1 MTDPNPRPIAT
12 QTMVGFPDSGGIN
25 PRLVVWVALQAVVCC
40 VEAHGVT
47 TIGLTNG
54 GSVATSATV
63 ETVLERLSQAAALI
77 A

>member
-1 MTDPNPRPIAT
+1 MPTAL
-12 QTMVGFPDSGGIN
+12 QTMVGFPDSGGVN
-25 PRLVVWVALQAVVCC
+25 PRLVVWVDLRAVVCC

-63 ETVLERLSQAAALI
+63 ESVLKRLSQAAELQKEHPDAH
-77 A
+77 